1 MMLNFHQRSAELL
14 AVPNRSK
21 EETSTTQSLASTNNS
36 GMLENPLLVNF
47 VDFQS
52 IITKIDR
59 TEGTLEPRWTR
70 LAFERAC
77 SLGARVLHRPNLT
90 GVDPFRY
97 QRVCAQIFIVLFFDT
112 HKKKENEL
120 CVLRPENGTLLFC
133 LLPRLVLEGD

>member
-59 TEGTLEPRWTR
+59 TEGTLAPKVDEAR
-70 LAFERAC
+70 FRA
-77 SLGARVLHRPNLT
+77 SLLSGR
-90 GVDPFRY
+90 
-97 QRVCAQIFIVLFFDT
+97 
-112 HKKKENEL
+112 
-120 CVLRPENGTLLFC
+120 
-133 LLPRLVLEGD
+133 